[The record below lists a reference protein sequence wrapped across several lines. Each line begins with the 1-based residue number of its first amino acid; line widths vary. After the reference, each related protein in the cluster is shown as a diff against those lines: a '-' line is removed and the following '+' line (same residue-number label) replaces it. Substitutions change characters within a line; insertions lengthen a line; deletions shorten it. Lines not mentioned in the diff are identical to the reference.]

1 MGLSADHR
9 DVRCDIADHRLLS
22 WEHTPQWQYTSK
34 LLISKHQQVQLLEA
48 ASVLVAM
55 NQDGTGT
62 NDSDNSSSPAASG
75 SSDLHDEEL
84 SSAETTPP
92 PPHADYRDSKRLSN
106 NSSAYSRSYQSVFSE
121 NDVGHHRHWS
131 VSSTHR
137 PTTAN
142 TSIAESYRG
151 EDPQDLAAAVGLLSC
166 SYGTPKSGPTG
177 MPADVPPVPPLP
189 AKYANAFTGYR
200 ESADVDMDDDDDSLQ
215 DERHAHRHDEA
226 EEGIFGKMDA

>member
-1 MGLSADHR
+1 MLTVLS
-9 DVRCDIADHRLLS
+9 S

-55 NQDGTGT
+55 NSEGNPT

-75 SSDLHDEEL
+75 SSERDEDL

-92 PPHADYRDSKRLSN
+92 PQADRAYQDGKRYSN
-106 NSSAYSRSYQSVFSE
+106 TSSAYSRSYQSVFSE
-121 NDVGHHRHWS
+121 SAPQGGHAFTHHRQWS
-131 VSSTHR
+131 SSSNNR
-137 PTTAN
+137 PLTAN
-142 TSIAESYRG
+142 ASIAESYRD

-177 MPADVPPVPPLP
+177 MTNDIPPVPPLP
-189 AKYANAFTGYR
+189 EKYANAFSTYR
-200 ESADVDMDDDDDSLQ
+200 GQGDVVMDDDSSDDEPRSRTL
-215 DERHAHRHDEA
+215 HDDF
-226 EEGIFGKMDA
+226 EGMFGKMDA